1 MDMINL
7 NIKSKTQEY
16 QKEDS
21 RKPKAKE
28 QKASRMVPRSLKI
41 RMPCKRQNTGRKL
54 PEYLKKGSKR
64 IQIGKN

>member
-28 QKASRMVPRSLKI
+28 QKASRMVPRNLKI
-41 RMPCKRQNTGRKL
+41 RTNAR
-54 PEYLKKGSKR
+54 YLKKAPR
-64 IQIGKN
+64 EV